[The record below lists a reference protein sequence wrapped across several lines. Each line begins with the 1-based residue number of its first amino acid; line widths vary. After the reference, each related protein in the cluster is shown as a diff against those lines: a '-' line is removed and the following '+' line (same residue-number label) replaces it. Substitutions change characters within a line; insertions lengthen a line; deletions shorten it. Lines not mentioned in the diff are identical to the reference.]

1 MKETQQE
8 ERLWSLS
15 NFFCKYLITEDFFL
29 FSNIWIDIAF
39 TMTRHV
45 LSLIMS
51 KATRTLQFILSVRLS
66 MPLSAR
72 TEFFWAPIAP
82 LDTCWNSY
90 LLQYNYF
97 NLIIMMFFFAMPFV
111 CRENSNFPW
120 PLQINSQKIPFPL
133 KQGRKWLCS

>member
-1 MKETQQE
+1 MKETRQE
-8 ERLWSLS
+8 ERLWCLS
-15 NFFCKYLITEDFFL
+15 NFFCKYLITEDFFFKYL
-29 FSNIWIDIAF
+29 NWHSFYYDETCII
-39 TMTRHV
+39 
-45 LSLIMS
+45 LIMS
-51 KATRTLQFILSVRLS
+51 KATRTLQFILSVRLFL
-66 MPLSAR
+66 PLSAR

-82 LDTCWNSY
+82 LDTCWNSD